1 MIDEHSLR
9 CDIQFYGI
17 FSLLFF
23 SLCMDLTMNTK
34 MFYDMFKEDQ
44 TLAIR
49 LAYIDFKLYYT
60 GTLSRADIVS
70 EFDVSEITA
79 TRIIAEYK
87 KVRSENMKYDSKEK
101 RFNLKTDCFLPY
113 VDIKVEDALS
123 MLASGFDKNKI
134 LRDRGSI
141 TFEHIVTPSPTLSK
155 ENVSAIT
162 RAISIRKKIKCTY
175 ISINNCEKKNVE
187 RTLIPLIIL
196 HDGRNW
202 IFRAYHEEANG
213 NVKYKNFNFSR
224 VESIRESDEFAMTAH
239 GLIYDDLW
247 NKAVP
252 VELEI
257 NHKLSDYRKE
267 EIRRDFG
274 IHGDRILM
282 TARAAFVWIILNQS
296 RAFYQDSKS
305 VTVDDCQF
313 VLVNEEM
320 LRELGAIN

>member
-1 MIDEHSLR
+1 
-9 CDIQFYGI
+9 
-17 FSLLFF
+17 
-23 SLCMDLTMNTK
+23 MNEK
-34 MFYDMFKEDQ
+34 MFYDMFREDQ

-60 GTLSRADIVS
+60 GVLSRADIVS

-87 KVRSENMKYDSKEK
+87 KIRSVNMEYDAKEK
-101 RFNLKTDCFLPY
+101 RFNVKLDGFLPY
-113 VDIKVEDALS
+113 VDIEVEDALS

-141 TFEHIVTPSPTLSK
+141 TFEHIVTPSPILSK
-155 ENVSAIT
+155 EKTSAIT
-162 RAISIRKKIKCTY
+162 RAIFVRRKIKCIY
-175 ISINNCEKKNVE
+175 SSLSNSEPQSIE

-213 NVKYKNFNFSR
+213 SIKYKNFNFSR
-224 VESIRESDEFAMTAH
+224 VKSVRESDEFAMIEN

-247 NKAVP
+247 NKSVP

-257 NHKLSDYRKE
+257 NHKLSDHRKE

-282 TARAAFVWIILNQS
+282 TERAAFVWIILNQS
-296 RAFYQDSKS
+296 RTFYKKSNS
-305 VTVDDCQF
+305 VTIDDCQF

-320 LRELGAIN
+320 LRDFGAIN